1 MSYKLIVADD
11 EYFIRKKLVK
21 IIDYDR
27 LHLELTGDFENGQEV
42 LDYLALHHFDIIL
55 LDIRMPKVSGLEVAR
70 FLYENH
76 PETRVIILSGFSD
89 FEYAQTT
96 LRYQVFDYLL
106 KPVEAKTL
114 NDTLE
119 HCIRRIEIRRQ
130 EQNRLDSLSHY
141 EKSTR
146 LCAVLW
152 GRETFQAFQ
161 SLYTEFEG
169 IRYSAFYSFF
179 VDMDCS
185 LTAGGLISVLRAQE
199 IECEYFIESD
209 HIFYIQLFLEE
220 DVPEPLCR
228 YHCKKYFR
236 AFPEPHFYYFGEL
249 FAADADWQ
257 PYRKQ
262 ALNRLDNRYF
272 SAAGELPASAA
283 LMVSEE
289 TSPAGSFV
297 GIDSIRQ
304 SLTRLLNATDT
315 DGFRKY
321 MESLFHSIEQQ
332 KSAEYLHLA
341 VMEVCSVFSIQSSS
355 RKNCRPIPRNYAQ
368 SLIAEE
374 YQLTEIQSLLESY
387 GLDYMRSTDMV
398 PSDIRLSQSIIN
410 YLMEHYQEPDLSV
423 ASLAEQ
429 FNLTVSYMGSVFKKV
444 HHTSILQF
452 LTTLRMTEAKNLLK
466 TRQYKVSEVADMV
479 GYTDVF
485 YFSKRFKASSGYSP
499 KEFMQLEQSGQAHLN
514 SPSPH
519 S

>member
-1 MSYKLIVADD
+1 MEQNMSYKMIVADD
-11 EYFIRKKLVK
+11 EYFIRKKLIK

-27 LHLELTGDFENGQEV
+27 LHLELTGNFENGQEV
-42 LDYLALHHFDIIL
+42 LDYLAGHHADIVL

-106 KPVEAKTL
+106 KPVEAETL

-119 HCIRRIEIRRQ
+119 HCISRIEMRRQ

-141 EKSTR
+141 EISIQ
-146 LCAVLW
+146 LNAVLR
-152 GRETFQAFQ
+152 GKETFHSIQ
-161 SLYTEFEG
+161 SLYTEFAG

-179 VDMDCS
+179 VDTDCN
-185 LTAGGLISVLRAQE
+185 LTACGLISVLRAQE
-199 IECEYFIESD
+199 IACEYFIESD
-209 HIFYIQLFLEE
+209 HIFYIQLFLE
-220 DVPEPLCR
+220 DDIPEPLCR
-228 YHCKKYFR
+228 YHCKKFLR

-262 ALNRLDNRYF
+262 ALNRLDDRFF
-272 SAAGELPASAA
+272 STAGELSASLPAMPASDEKASSA
-283 LMVSEE
+283 DN
-289 TSPAGSFV
+289 TV

-304 SLTRLLNATDT
+304 SLTRFLNASDAA
-315 DGFRKY
+315 GFQEY
-321 MESLFHSIEQQ
+321 MKSLYHSIAHV

-341 VMEVCSVFSIQSSS
+341 VMEICSAFSIQYSS

-368 SLIAEE
+368 SIMAEE
-374 YQLTEIQSLLESY
+374 YQLTEILSILSTY

-398 PSDIRLSQSIIN
+398 PSDIRLSQNIIH
-410 YLMEHYQEPDLSV
+410 YLMEHYQEPALSV
-423 ASLAEQ
+423 ASLAEH

-444 HHTSILQF
+444 NHTSILQF

-466 TRQYKVSEVADMV
+466 TRQYKVAEVADMV

-485 YFSKRFKASSGYSP
+485 YFSKRFKAFCGYSP
-499 KEFMQLEQSGQAHLN
+499 KEYMQL
-514 SPSPH
+514 
-519 S
+519 